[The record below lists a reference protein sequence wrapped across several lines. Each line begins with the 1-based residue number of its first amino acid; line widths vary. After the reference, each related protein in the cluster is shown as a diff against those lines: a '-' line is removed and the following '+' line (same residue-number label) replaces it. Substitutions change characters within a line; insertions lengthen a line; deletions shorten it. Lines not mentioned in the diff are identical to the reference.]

1 MPLEQLPSSSS
12 SKTDMELMRAI
23 HSVNP
28 YEGFDTTGFRY
39 DAQGWNSERQVFKDL
54 IDQVCPQLIIEI
66 GSWKGA
72 SAIFMGEYLRQK
84 KSSCLILCV
93 DTWLGGLDSWQDPKN
108 SIRYTALK
116 LKQGYPALYYQFLFN
131 VIDRRLTDR
140 IIPFPQTSIIAS
152 RWLKQ
157 NRVEADLIYIDGS
170 HDEEDVYLDLVH
182 YLELVKKGGVLFGDD
197 YGDAATGVKAA
208 VDRFAGERSLAVE
221 MKEDQFWVISKE

>member
-1 MPLEQLPSSSS
+1 
-12 SKTDMELMRAI
+12 MELMRAI
-23 HSVNP
+23 HPVNP
-28 YEGFDTTGFRY
+28 YQGFDTAGFRY
-39 DAQGWNSERQVFKDL
+39 DVQGWNSERQVFKDL

-72 SAIFMGEYLRQK
+72 SAIFMGEHLRQK
-84 KSSCLILCV
+84 NSSCLILCV
-93 DTWLGGLDSWQDPKN
+93 DTWLGGLDSCPAPKN
-108 SIRYTALK
+108 SSRYTALK
-116 LKQGYPALYYQFLFN
+116 HKQGYPTLYYQFLFN

-140 IIPFPQTSIIAS
+140 IIPFPQTSSIAS

-197 YGDAATGVKAA
+197 YRDAATGVKAA
-208 VDRFAGERSLAVE
+208 VDRFAGERSLAVA
-221 MKEDQFWVISKE
+221 MKEDQFWMISKE